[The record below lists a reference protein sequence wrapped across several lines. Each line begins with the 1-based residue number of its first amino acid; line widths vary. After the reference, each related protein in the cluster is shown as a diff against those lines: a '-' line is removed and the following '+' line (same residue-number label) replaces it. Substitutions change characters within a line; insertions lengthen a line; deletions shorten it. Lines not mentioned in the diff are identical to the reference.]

1 MRNRRDDPRV
11 DESSQS
17 AELDKLVVDHL
28 DDPDGCEQVISSL
41 MDEYVQYVS
50 REHALCLGCPVVR
63 SGPQIV
69 RSMLNWK
76 ARRDGRLSHWRH
88 RDIRAFLHDHFPRE
102 VSTDRQ
108 LMLDATSG
116 ATDLAY
122 FMSDRGSLNGDDVH
136 VLVTAADDVFKEL
149 TGGVSSYREEPV
161 IVSPRAAEL
170 LAMGASLAQ
179 VSTSA
184 PQRRAKRKAAR
195 AARKRNRR

>member
-1 MRNRRDDPRV
+1 MRDRT
-11 DESSQS
+11 SSPWVGEPAQS
-17 AELDKLVVDHL
+17 AEFDELVVDHL
-28 DDPDGCEQVISSL
+28 GDPDGCQHVISSL
-41 MDEYVQYVS
+41 MDEYVQYVA

-63 SGPQIV
+63 SGPLVIS
-69 RSMLNWK
+69 SMLDWK
-76 ARRDGRLSHWRH
+76 ARRDGRLSHWQR
-88 RDIRAFLHDHFPRE
+88 RDIRTFLDDHFRHE

-108 LMLDATSG
+108 RMLDATSG

-122 FMSDRGSLNGDDVH
+122 FMSDRGSLIGDDVH
-136 VLVTAADDVFKEL
+136 VLVAAADDVFKEL
-149 TGGVSSYREEPV
+149 TVGVSRHREPV

-170 LAMGASLAQ
+170 VAMGASFAQ